1 MSDSAHLKPDHSHLE
16 NADWDYD
23 WQQPCF
29 LALREREE
37 SKIPQRLLEAN
48 AAIQAR
54 LSRLEPWPD
63 GREMT
68 ALNEAVQALRELR
81 KRYPL

>member
-1 MSDSAHLKPDHSHLE
+1 MSNSEKSGLEQPHPEESA
-16 NADWDYD
+16 DYD
-23 WQQPCF
+23 WQVACF
-29 LALREREE
+29 EAFRERDEK
-37 SKIPQRLLEAN
+37 KIPERIRDAN

-68 ALNEAVQALRELR
+68 ALNEAVQRLRELR
-81 KRYPL
+81 NQFPQ